1 MKNTVIKTVSSGI
14 IITVLVVIGYL
25 GGYCITDWLN
35 SWKRKNTRIIVP
47 RYERPEIRDRNGT
60 LLIGNRVQTQ
70 PNERLRYAAIDG
82 KFAAGLLGFT
92 EFNHG
97 REIGKSGIEKMIDRK
112 QVPGN
117 PVFVSIDGGI
127 QRIVENWME
136 RLSATGKNNYIY
148 AICLNSQGELIA
160 TAQRPVLDINNRQQ
174 VEGGTF
180 LLPSVYVFPVSD
192 DFMKLLGSSIDATS
206 EEKEKFRFHHKI
218 GVLSPEA
225 RGRVRGINASA
236 DAPDAQTATAFNYLL
251 AYISIAEKKPIPQLQ
266 IFSSGKQPPMVMK
279 NKIEWIKVQQG
290 ENNIVALGTAP
301 ELNGNWLY
309 FLLCIAPDKQAY
321 AQSIASEIQKF

>member
-1 MKNTVIKTVSSGI
+1 MKKMIIKIGTVIGS
-14 IITVLVVIGYL
+14 VLILVIIGYL
-25 GGYCITDWLN
+25 GGYYFTDWLN
-35 SWKRKNTRIIVP
+35 TWKRKNTRIIVP
-47 RYERPEIRDRNGT
+47 KYERPEIRDRNGT

-97 REIGKSGIEKMIDRK
+97 REIGKSGIEKMIDEK
-112 QVPGN
+112 KVPGN
-117 PVFVSIDGGI
+117 PVYVSIDCGI
-127 QRIVENWME
+127 QRILENWME

-180 LLPSVYVFPVSD
+180 LLPSVYVFPISD
-192 DFMKLLGSSIDATS
+192 GFMKLLGSSTDAAP
-206 EEKEKFRFHHKI
+206 EEKAKFRFHHKT

-225 RGRVRGINASA
+225 RGRIRGINASA

-251 AYISIAEKKPIPQLQ
+251 AYISVAEKKPIPQLQ
-266 IFSSGKQPPMVMK
+266 IFSSGKQPSIVLKK
-279 NKIEWIKVQQG
+279 NIEWIKVYHG
-290 ENNIVALGTAP
+290 ERDIIAMGKAP
-301 ELNGNWLY
+301 ELNGYWLY
-309 FLLCIAPDKQAY
+309 FLICIEPQKQEIF
-321 AQSIASEIQKF
+321 QKIISEINNF